1 MSPCREIATGT
12 VFIVSVTVKVRTNKN
27 SFQAAMKARRP
38 VEMRPGIVSGNKIC
52 QKTVSGDAS
61 LLGSFIE
68 AYIAS
73 NPALDK
79 DANFG
84 TMTHASLEFARG
96 AFATCSGEYN
106 WYEHFQLLMRHPIIK
121 AGVRRGWG
129 AGTLGWASAFYR
141 RSSDEQLNHSAM
153 RNWLPDR
160 SPLGIITGF
169 PRIWPRAV

>member
-1 MSPCREIATGT
+1 
-12 VFIVSVTVKVRTNKN
+12 
-27 SFQAAMKARRP
+27 
-38 VEMRPGIVSGNKIC
+38 MRPRIVSGNKIC

-96 AFATCSGEYN
+96 AFSTCSGEYN
-106 WYEHFQLLMRHPIIK
+106 WYEHFQLLMRHPVMK
-121 AGVRRGWG
+121 AGVQIAAWHHYRFPEDLAASGLRLAMTGRFPSGYSRNSSSGSVVVWADSARRGSQSDG
-129 AGTLGWASAFYR
+129 
-141 RSSDEQLNHSAM
+141 SSFFGLFTRGEISH
-153 RNWLPDR
+153 
-160 SPLGIITGF
+160 I
-169 PRIWPRAV
+169 RI